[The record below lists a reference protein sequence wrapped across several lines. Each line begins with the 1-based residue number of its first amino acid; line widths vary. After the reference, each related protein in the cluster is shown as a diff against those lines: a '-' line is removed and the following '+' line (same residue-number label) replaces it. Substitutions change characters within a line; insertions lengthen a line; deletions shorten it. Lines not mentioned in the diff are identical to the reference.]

1 MRVEW
6 TQVSPE
12 VLEWDYRF
20 RLVLAEVAESNADI
34 ICIQEL
40 NHYEELLKQLQ
51 KLGYEGTFLP
61 KNCSPA
67 AR

>member
-1 MRVEW
+1 VP
-6 TQVSPE
+6 PE

-20 RLVLAEVAESNADI
+20 QLVMAEVAESSADI

-40 NHYEELLKQLQ
+40 NHYDQLLSQLRP
-51 KLGYEGTFLP
+51 LGYEGTFLP